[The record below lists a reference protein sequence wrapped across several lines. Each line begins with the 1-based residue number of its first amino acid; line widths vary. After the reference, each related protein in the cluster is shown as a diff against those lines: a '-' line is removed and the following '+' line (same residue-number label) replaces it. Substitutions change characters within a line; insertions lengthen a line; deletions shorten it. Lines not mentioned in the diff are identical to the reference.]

1 MLMMGDQAKPDVSP
15 RLSTRRRCIV
25 FDSNVDGAADSTNIA
40 TSDPKRQEDNT
51 DVAATDAD
59 GGDEEAVDSVNATA
73 AVLRKLGDENF
84 SGHNR
89 EATPQHKTTKTKR
102 RSTPLPPH

>member
-1 MLMMGDQAKPDVSP
+1 MAPLTVLISLLVG
-15 RLSTRRRCIV
+15 
-25 FDSNVDGAADSTNIA
+25 
-40 TSDPKRQEDNT
+40 PKLQEHSGNHINDT

-59 GGDEEAVDSVNATA
+59 GDDEEAVDGVNATA

-84 SGHNR
+84 LGYNH
-89 EATPQHKTTKTKR
+89 EAAPQHKTTKTKR